1 MATIELYKS
10 KINNMSNYINQA
22 KSAVGDFCVDLS
34 ALKSKVLG
42 INSSVCDSVVTSIST
57 SSQTQEQ
64 QIAGLEATQREVD
77 EFINLTV
84 VRDNSAS
91 SEISRAKK
99 DFYKQYSY
107 LKPDC
112 EKTDWEKFCEGLK
125 KVGQWCKDH
134 WKEIVL
140 VIEIVAAVVCL
151 CVPGL
156 QGIGTGILIGALKGA
171 LTGGLIGGITSMLTG
186 GSFLEG
192 FAQGALDGAIMGGAL
207 GGVGGIAGKFITC
220 GSKLGNAIQTTSKIS
235 GAISNSMDGFDMVSL
250 GLGMIDPSNPIT
262 ELNNKMHQSDVYNK
276 FQMGVSLVSSFS
288 GAASQNMAC
297 FVAGTLIL
305 TTAGLLAIEKLRA
318 GDKVLAA
325 DPESFEVGEKTI
337 LEAFERKV
345 YKLVH
350 LTINGEKIVTT
361 DNHPFYV
368 QGRGFIKAEGLFVGD
383 KLISVDGKDLIVETH
398 DIEQCEKPIT
408 VYNFK
413 VEDYH
418 TYFVGN
424 CKIWVHNNDCV
435 KKVESGEIELETKKQ
450 KGNYGE
456 MKMDEHYDSKGF
468 EKMHNGV
475 ESLDDKIHHGIDGV
489 YKNKDPNGD
498 PKFIIAEAKYGS
510 SQLGNTKK
518 SGPQMGDKW
527 IKNNIGKI
535 VDDPDD
541 IIEGLAT
548 GDTVKELFRV
558 NVSNDN
564 GLVNVT
570 TSVKSLK

>member
-77 EFINLTV
+77 EFITLTV
-84 VRDNSAS
+84 NRDNSAS

-125 KVGQWCKDH
+125 KVGQWCKEH

-140 VIEIVAAVVCL
+140 VIEIVVAVVCL

-220 GSKLGNAIQTTSKIS
+220 SSKFADAIQTTSKIS

-250 GLGMIDPSNPIT
+250 GLGMIDPNNPIT

-288 GAASQNMAC
+288 GAASHNMAC

-305 TTAGLLAIEKLRA
+305 TNAGLIAIEKLRA
-318 GDKVLAA
+318 GDKIIAA
-325 DPESFEVGEKTI
+325 DPDTFEVGEKTI
-337 LEAFERKV
+337 IETYARQV
-345 YKLVH
+345 DKLVH
-350 LTINGEKIVTT
+350 LVISGEEIITT

-368 QGRGFIKAEGLFVGD
+368 QSRGFIDAGNLLVGD
-383 KLISVDGKDLIVETH
+383 KLVSVNGDDLT
-398 DIEQCEKPIT
+398 IEEYRLEELNTPT
-408 VYNFK
+408 EVYNFQ
-413 VEDYH
+413 VEKTH
-418 TYFVGN
+418 TYFVGS
-424 CKIWVHNNDCV
+424 CCVWVHNAECTPATELKTI
-435 KKVESGEIELETKKQ
+435 KKGTKEWDDAVTKIKAGG
-450 KGNYGE
+450 KGNN
-456 MKMDEHYDSKGF
+456 F
-468 EKMHNGV
+468 RV
-475 ESLDDKIHHGIDGV
+475 ETVG
-489 YKNKDPNGD
+489 
-498 PKFIIAEAKYGS
+498 EAKDLLQEGRGNMNRYKRYSNAFKDAKKGYSVHPNESNTLHAPHNNLPHIKWKDWLSGDS
-510 SQLGNTKK
+510 SG
-518 SGPQMGDKW
+518 
-527 IKNNIGKI
+527 
-535 VDDPDD
+535 
-541 IIEGLAT
+541 T
-548 GDTVKELFRV
+548 GHIFFNKT
-558 NVSNDN
+558 
-564 GLVNVT
+564 
-570 TSVKSLK
+570 